1 MPNVILTMRYRSVAF
16 RTAMEGKI
24 CSLHSRCFW
33 THDVAVAGCH
43 STQRCSQR
51 IRRTGGRDD
60 CRASGTEIAV
70 DRVWLK
76 RIDQDGD
83 PWSGGEKA
91 GALGPCAVSEMQN
104 NDSDVKLAQETEGT
118 VDRIDADRKQA
129 RGAQAS
135 KRGFETV
142 SPLRSDPQ
150 ERRADHRLALSVG
163 FLDTGGS
170 AAFTVLTNTC
180 SK

>member
-1 MPNVILTMRYRSVAF
+1 
-16 RTAMEGKI
+16 
-24 CSLHSRCFW
+24 
-33 THDVAVAGCH
+33 VAGCH
-43 STQRCSQR
+43 PTQRCSQH

-70 DRVWLK
+70 DRIRLT

-83 PWSGGEKA
+83 PWPGGEKA
-91 GALGPCAVSEMQN
+91 GALGPCAAVSEMQN
-104 NDSDVKLAQETEGT
+104 NDSDVKLAQESEGT
-118 VDRIDADRKQA
+118 VDRIDADGKQA

-150 ERRADHRLALSVG
+150 ERRAGHRLALPAG
-163 FLDTGGS
+163 FLDSGGS
-170 AAFTVLTNTC
+170 AAFTVLTDTC